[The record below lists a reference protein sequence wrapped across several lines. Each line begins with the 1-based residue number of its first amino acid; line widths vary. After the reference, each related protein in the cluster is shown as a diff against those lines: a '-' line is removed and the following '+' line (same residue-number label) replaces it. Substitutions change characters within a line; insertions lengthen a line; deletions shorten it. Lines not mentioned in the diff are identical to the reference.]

1 MDNNNKQYES
11 DLRDLASESILRINT
26 ENFDSKVYVDMKPA
40 ALYAKQIKTSKK
52 NREYSTFSFDEL
64 HEVLKC
70 IDRFCEFGYNQE
82 PLTKRLQVYLP
93 NVRDFW
99 WSHRYNMKNVTI
111 IKEGDRFLFMTD
123 HGSLISKD
131 RMNKLCFE
139 QTIILKS
146 RANDLFK

>member
-1 MDNNNKQYES
+1 MDTNTKQYES
-11 DLRDLASESILRINT
+11 DLRYLASENILRINT

-40 ALYAKQIKTSKK
+40 ALYAKQIKTAKK
-52 NREYSTFSFDEL
+52 NREYSTFSFEEL
-64 HEVLKC
+64 HEALKH
-70 IDRFCEFGYNQE
+70 IDHFCEFGHNQE

-93 NVRDFW
+93 KVRDFW
-99 WSHRYNMKNVTI
+99 WSHRHNMKNVTI